1 MQQILLAEHRRDAR
15 AQLRH
20 ALPRQCRRVH
30 LPGAIRQVVGL
41 VDEQARAAL
50 AVKVALQAHTGIEH
64 VVVVADH
71 HVGQLRQIQRQL
83 EGADFKLPRQ
93 FGDGLRVQ
101 HLHLHGPPQRLPAAL
116 EVAVAVAAQHAVRLA
131 LKADLLLCGQRHRSN
146 AQTIATHQLQRIL
159 RRPAARGAR
168 GEIEHAGHLPRAQRL
183 QRAVER
189 RRRLA
194 DAGGGLDQRT
204 PARAQRMLHAVRHL
218 PLALAELRKWKAQAL
233 ERRLGG
239 LLPALLGLQLPR
251 VGQRVGH
258 EAPRK
263 LLPIQLPLE
272 AALTAVHA
280 HVDQLHLR
288 RSTAVPRAEQMRVDL
303 RLGPVG
309 GIVLAEDLV
318 GVDPRGLDLGDVRAV
333 PLQPCRVRAA
343 LHPQCNATHLHVQ
356 RHGKLRDPALVQ
368 HPLHGDVAL
377 AALPHARGHAA
388 CGGDA
393 ARGAGEFR
401 QRPHAHHMDLLQR
414 SDLFS
419 LDSFPSR

>member
-101 HLHLHGPPQRLPAAL
+101 HLHLHGPTQSLPAAL

-218 PLALAELRKWKAQAL
+218 PLALAELGKGKAQVL

-239 LLPALLGLQLPR
+239 LLPPLLRLQLPR

-288 RSTAVPRAEQMRVDL
+288 RSTAVPLAEQMRVDL

-333 PLQPCRVRAA
+333 PLQPRCVRAA
-343 LHPQCNATHLHVQ
+343 LHPQLHAAHLHVQ
-356 RHGKLRDPALVQ
+356 RDRKLRDPALVQ

-414 SDLFS
+414 PDLFS
-419 LDSFPSR
+419 LDSFRSR